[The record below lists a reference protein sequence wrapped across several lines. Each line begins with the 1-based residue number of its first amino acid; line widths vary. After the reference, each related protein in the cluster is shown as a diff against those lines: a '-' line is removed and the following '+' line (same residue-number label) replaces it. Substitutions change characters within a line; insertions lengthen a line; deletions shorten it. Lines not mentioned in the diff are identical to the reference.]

1 MSCPY
6 TSPQNGKAGHVIH
19 SINNII
25 CTLLIQSSVPPIFGM
40 RLLALQPI
48 SSTYYPPKHL
58 HSLHH
63 TLLSS
68 ATTHPM
74 STFVFLAANA
84 TPIFLPPLHINY
96 LLAQPLMS
104 SLAILPTTKATY
116 ALIANPIVPSFPV
129 MCFLMKPHF
138 PFPRIPIHPHQRPST
153 SSMITLTRLQLL
165 LDFRLCLLFR
175 YSYGATPPPPVA
187 SSPVVPPAASEA
199 TLQPPAVL
207 AGPIAPSSGLVPPSA
222 PMIQSP
228 DWMVG
233 IPGASSPATLP
244 PGSPAVPDVH
254 GTTAPADRF
263 CGRVY
268 SSRPPTTTAPAP
280 PPTTATTPLIP
291 IGAVPVDPVVNHHRM
306 TTRGKSGLRFP
317 ALFEASALC
326 PILRTYRAAH
336 TDPNWRSA
344 MEQEYSALIGNHTW
358 DLLPRPP
365 HCNVVTGKWV
375 FKHKFKGDG
384 SLERYK
390 GRWVLR
396 GFTQRPSIDFKK
408 LLV

>member
-138 PFPRIPIHPHQRPST
+138 PFLRIPIHPHQRPLT

-165 LDFRLCLLFR
+165 LDCRLCLLFR
-175 YSYGATPPPPVA
+175 YSYGATTPPPHRWLPHRLCHPLHQRRRFSHLPCWLA
-187 SSPVVPPAASEA
+187 LSPHR
-199 TLQPPAVL
+199 Q
-207 AGPIAPSSGLVPPSA
+207 G
-222 PMIQSP
+222 
-228 DWMVG
+228 WYRH
-233 IPGASSPATLP
+233 LP
-244 PGSPAVPDVH
+244 
-254 GTTAPADRF
+254 
-263 CGRVY
+263 
-268 SSRPPTTTAPAP
+268 
-280 PPTTATTPLIP
+280 
-291 IGAVPVDPVVNHHRM
+291 
-306 TTRGKSGLRFP
+306 
-317 ALFEASALC
+317 
-326 PILRTYRAAH
+326 
-336 TDPNWRSA
+336 
-344 MEQEYSALIGNHTW
+344 Q
-358 DLLPRPP
+358 
-365 HCNVVTGKWV
+365 
-375 FKHKFKGDG
+375 
-384 SLERYK
+384 
-390 GRWVLR
+390 
-396 GFTQRPSIDFKK
+396 
-408 LLV
+408 